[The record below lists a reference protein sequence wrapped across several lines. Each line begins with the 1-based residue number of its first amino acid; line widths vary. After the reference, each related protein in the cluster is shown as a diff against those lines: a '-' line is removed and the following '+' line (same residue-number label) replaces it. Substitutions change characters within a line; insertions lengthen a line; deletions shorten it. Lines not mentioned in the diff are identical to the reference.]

1 MIIIIKDNLFL
12 NAVYNVAGTYFDSC
26 KNGLPLP
33 SKTQCSCINS
43 TRKPL
48 SSLVSRLI
56 CEQNM
61 RISAS
66 FIISHPEKSN
76 KMCMTC

>member
-1 MIIIIKDNLFL
+1 MIIIINDNLFL
-12 NAVYNVAGTYFDSC
+12 NAVYNVAGTYFDYC
-26 KNGLPLP
+26 KNRLPLP
-33 SKTQCSCINS
+33 SKTQRSYSNS

-48 SSLVSRLI
+48 SSLVSWLT

-66 FIISHPEKSN
+66 FIISHTEKSN